1 MVYDSNRD
9 LKDVFKELFELIQY
23 EYSDDYP
30 KKFRM
35 HVQIIDAKEQNLP
48 WNTITGFYEDYEV
61 DEEYNIEFIR
71 EYFIR
76 REQ

>member
-1 MVYDSNRD
+1 
-9 LKDVFKELFELIQY
+9 
-23 EYSDDYP
+23 
-30 KKFRM
+30 M